1 MHELEYVGFE
11 GARAWLRYDLR
22 VAYLSLRRP
31 DVHACVHQTFVI
43 VWEHREMGIWIE
55 YSLTLLSGLLARNGG
70 AAKLWLHRWIQACHG
85 LLAHGLGTVLQAYN
99 LRLAAVLVDETGLYI
114 LLQGHRQI

>member
-55 YSLTLLSGLLARNGG
+55 YSLTLLSGLLASCRG
-70 AAKLWLHRWIQACHG
+70 AAKLWLHRRIQACHG

-114 LLQGHRQI
+114 LLRGRRQI